1 MSADEKETE
10 STADHLKRTKRGASF
25 PRMALSEAVSA
36 IQEIA
41 KMGRQHNQGS
51 LASALGH
58 SSAKSG
64 TFRQRLADLREYAL
78 VAGRGEDLE
87 LTDLALR
94 ITHPTSTADADGAL
108 AVAFLNCDT
117 FAQMYGELEKGE
129 TIPLDRLGNF
139 SIHRL
144 GVGHHVAERFAESF
158 AAGAVAAQLAERN
171 DLGLIMWEREH
182 AGGSRSAET
191 STDESAPAKPDE
203 LEQTGQSPDLVVV
216 LKQAWPLNNGEVQF
230 SVRLTDAL
238 PSSAFG
244 PVGDAVSA
252 IETFVQHLA
261 DCFPEEPQP
270 PETGNEG

>member
-1 MSADEKETE
+1 MSADEETTE
-10 STADHLKRTKRGASF
+10 NTANQLKRTKRGASF

-64 TFRQRLADLREYAL
+64 AFRQRLADLREYAL

-94 ITHPTSTADADGAL
+94 ITHPTSSADADGAL
-108 AVAFLNCDT
+108 TVAFLNCDT
-117 FAQMYGELEKGE
+117 FARMYGELEKGE
-129 TIPLDRLGNF
+129 AIPLDRLGNF

-158 AAGAVAAQLAERN
+158 AAGAITAQLAERN

-182 AGGSRSAET
+182 ARGSLSAKTSDDET
-191 STDESAPAKPDE
+191 MPTEHDEP
-203 LEQTGQSPDLVVV
+203 EQVGLSPDLIVV

-252 IETFVQHLA
+252 IETFVRHLA

-270 PETGNEG
+270 PATRNEN